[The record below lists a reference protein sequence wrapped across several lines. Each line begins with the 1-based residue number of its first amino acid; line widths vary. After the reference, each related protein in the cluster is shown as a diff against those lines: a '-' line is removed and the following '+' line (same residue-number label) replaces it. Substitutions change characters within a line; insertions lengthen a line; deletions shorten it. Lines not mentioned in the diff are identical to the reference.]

1 MIHITKIFNFEMAH
15 ALYGYDGPC
24 KDIHGH
30 SYELHVTVTSDNCQK
45 AGYLAGT
52 GIMIDFKE
60 LKKIISETIIN
71 KYDHGLVLSKTYLQA
86 NPNFSVAENL
96 VVWDFEPSAEN
107 ILLYFKNEL
116 ETVFPKEIRL
126 VRLKL
131 YETNNSFAEWSQ

>member
-1 MIHITKIFNFEMAH
+1 MLQITKIFNFEMAH

-30 SYELHVTVTSDNCQK
+30 SYVLHVTVTTNYTESE
-45 AGYLAGT
+45 YLGGT
-52 GIMIDFKE
+52 GIILDFKE
-60 LKKIISETIIN
+60 LKRIIGDTLIQ
-71 KYDHGLVLSKTYLQA
+71 KYDHGLVLSKSYLKA

-116 ETVFPKEIRL
+116 DAVFPGEMRL
-126 VRLKL
+126 VKLKL
-131 YETNNSFAEWSQ
+131 YETNNSFAEWTR